1 MFSVKVNKK
10 KVSNLENK
18 LKYVCKNIT
27 PSVMQGVQSAIK
39 NTQTVAIRIRNGKGS
54 ILAELVNINSG
65 EVKGR
70 VFTDKVN
77 FFWATF
83 LEYGTGKY
91 AQLPHIG
98 TTPTFIK
105 SGYEH
110 WFIPVDKVDVRLYY
124 PIVEIQ
130 GQQFYLAHGVE
141 PKPFMTTAGIQ
152 TREENVKII
161 KNSIKAMLKE
171 ACSQ

>member
-1 MFSVKVNKK
+1 MFSIKINKK
-10 KVSNLENK
+10 SINNLENK
-18 LKYVCKNIT
+18 MNSICKKIT
-27 PSVMQGVQSAIK
+27 PSVMNGVQNAIK
-39 NTQTVAIRIRNGKGS
+39 NTQTVAIRIRNGNGS

-70 VFTDKVN
+70 VFTDKVR

-105 SGYEH
+105 SGYEY
-110 WFIPVDKVDVRLYY
+110 WFIPVNKVDQRLYY
-124 PIVEIQ
+124 PIIEIQ
-130 GQQFYLAHGVE
+130 GQQFYIAHGVE
-141 PKPFMTTAGIQ
+141 PKPFMTPAGIQ

-161 KNSIKAMLKE
+161 KDSISSMLKE
-171 ACSQ
+171 VCK